1 MPSEK
6 SDWSPPPGRGGVVEH
21 EEAEVVVGDQGS
33 NRGASAASR
42 CRLRLASAQTD
53 RTVRHRGME
62 TRLMETILE
71 FASVPPRK
79 METLL
84 LGSWWP

>member
-1 MPSEK
+1 MG
-6 SDWSPPPGRGGVVEH
+6 DVLAGRLVPR
-21 EEAEVVVGDQGS
+21 A
-33 NRGASAASR
+33 RATGAHFVDVQRAYTLAHAIGALWPAMWPASR
-42 CRLRLASAQTD
+42 RSPLEFALEFASWNLPL
-53 RTVRHRGME
+53 G
-62 TRLMETILE
+62 ILE